1 MGLTP
6 GLGRSPGGVIDNPLQ
21 YSCLRNP
28 MNRGAWWATVH
39 GVIKSWTWL
48 STHTHS
54 IWAISHSHSFPIP
67 KSHKPQSF
75 FPIWPTLVTA
85 LAFDLLLLKML
96 TALKQQSQIYLAPE
110 TCFVED
116 NFSTD
121 RVGVGGGDGFGVIQ
135 AHLLCLSF
143 LLLLHQL
150 HLRSSGIWSQR
161 LGILL

>member
-1 MGLTP
+1 
-6 GLGRSPGGVIDNPLQ
+6 
-21 YSCLRNP
+21 

-67 KSHKPQSF
+67 KSHKPQRF
-75 FPIWPTLVTA
+75 FPIWHTLVTA

-121 RVGVGGGDGFGVIQ
+121 RVGVGGWGWFWGDSSSFTVPLISIIITSAPPQ
-135 AHLLCLSF
+135 IIRHLIPEVGDPALILSLF
-143 LLLLHQL
+143 LM
-150 HLRSSGIWSQR
+150 
-161 LGILL
+161 